1 MKSKLIYAF
10 ILFSFLSKFAFA
22 NQDCNSKRE
31 KVETFVGMLE
41 MVQIAEH
48 PEVVLVVSENEI
60 YRLQIFYHLRGVTLN
75 NIGKRVEVKGV
86 RVQDEK
92 NHLYPLLKVKNLVH
106 RAR

>member
-1 MKSKLIYAF
+1 MKSKLIYAV
-10 ILFSFLSKFAFA
+10 ILFSFLSRFAFA
-22 NQDCNSKRE
+22 NQDSNCKRE
-31 KVETFVGMLE
+31 TVETFVGMLE

-48 PEVVLVVSENEI
+48 PEVVLVVSEKEI
-60 YRLQIFYHLRGVTLN
+60 YRLQIFSHLRGVTLN

-92 NHLYPLLKVKNLVH
+92 NNLFPLLKVRNLVH

>member
-22 NQDCNSKRE
+22 NQDSNFKRE

-41 MVQIAEH
+41 MVQISEH

-60 YRLQIFYHLRGVTLN
+60 YRLQIFFHLRGVTLN
-75 NIGKRVEVKGV
+75 NIGKRVEIKGV
-86 RVQDEK
+86 RVQSEK
-92 NHLYPLLKVKNLVH
+92 NNLFPLLKVRNLVH